1 MRVSEATIN
10 KLQLLLKKFFDANA
24 KSDNIAY
31 WLGYNYY
38 NNIEKIYHEKWAHAF
53 PSDKFAD
60 GLSNFMLKLDV
71 RPVRIGLEDH
81 VYDYKDLVEVFEDN
95 KNLAEDLTNEI
106 HDLIEIAEMNDDLEV
121 KLYAED
127 LSLLVLDYFK
137 QAEEWEHTAKTTT
150 PADMNIHI
158 KEYTNFI
165 D

>member
-1 MRVSEATIN
+1 MEY
-10 KLQLLLKKFFDANA
+10 F
-24 KSDNIAY
+24 
-31 WLGYNYY
+31 
-38 NNIEKIYHEKWAHAF
+38 EKV
-53 PSDKFAD
+53 D
-60 GLSNFMLKLDV
+60 
-71 RPVRIGLEDH
+71 
-81 VYDYKDLVEVFEDN
+81 
-95 KNLAEDLTNEI
+95 KNLAEDLTNQI

-137 QAEEWEHTAKTTT
+137 QAEEWEHIAKTTT